1 MKSNALFIPA
11 KSKLE
16 AVARISQLTNSGP
29 ETLGPGSKERRSVL
43 ENLAKG
49 LQIEPSAFDSKQAL
63 AKGIAQKLGVN
74 WTSECESVGQTIT
87 LIGLNLLLESAS
99 SFFQQGQDQSLIPGS
114 VTEEVTS
121 IKEVLDGLTP
131 KYFDGRECVMEMKLS
146 DSNNWRMTEWQGMY
160 FEYLAIPALINR
172 LGGGPKNIANTK
184 FDYSLQHPWDL
195 KVHSSHGI
203 SGPRRL
209 NDACL
214 LNDQISMKEAI
225 KEIGLGLIVLSG
237 IPSYEDKTFSAWH
250 KELRGKSGP
259 VRRQLKD
266 GFTPEKIEFF
276 FFENYEELER
286 SIKNKTLI
294 AFNQGRQPSGEARAP
309 KFSLKLSNAR
319 KDKIKIDELLIN

>member
-1 MKSNALFIPA
+1 MSTQVPFIPA
-11 KSKLE
+11 KNKLE

-49 LQIEPSAFDSKQAL
+49 LQMEPSAYDSKQDL
-63 AKGIAQKLGVN
+63 AKGLAQKLRVS

-87 LIGLNLLLESAS
+87 LIGLNLLLEAAS
-99 SFFQQGQDQSLIPGS
+99 SHFQGSQEQKFAPGS
-114 VTEEVTS
+114 VADEVRS
-121 IKEVLDGLTP
+121 LKQVLNGLTP
-131 KYFDGRECVMEMKLS
+131 KYLDGRQCVMEMKLS

-160 FEYLAIPALINR
+160 FEYIAIPSLINK
-172 LGGGPKNIANTK
+172 LGGGPRIIGNTK
-184 FDYSLQHPWDL
+184 FDYSLLHPWDL

-203 SGPRRL
+203 NGPKRL

-237 IPSYEDKTFSAWH
+237 IPSYADKTFSAWH

-276 FFENYEELER
+276 FFENYDDLER

-294 AFNQGRQPSGEARAP
+294 AFNQGKQPSGEARAP